1 MLRGVP
7 WPCCDTAKEMSS
19 WISAASCPL
28 PPRFVEL
35 MLKACFIWREGSVL
49 LVVQLLAFTGTGTAT
64 GVREGSFHTRDVP
77 GVVVYALLFCVFSLL
92 FQLG

>member
-1 MLRGVP
+1 M
-7 WPCCDTAKEMSS
+7 
-19 WISAASCPL
+19 
-28 PPRFVEL
+28 
-35 MLKACFIWREGSVL
+35 L